1 MSSHTAEPTETGGDE
16 PDPGELTTNLTL
28 PWAAPSFVSLK
39 GIVHE
44 PTAKPAMSPETRDAL
59 LAAITKARGWIEDLK
74 HGRVATLAEIADR
87 EGVGERHVAL
97 APLAFIAPISPSRP
111 LPRRSP
117 IHGHSKNSA
126 SQQRDLK
133 LNDLKVWVQIR
144 PHNRS
149 RRVSRRGG
157 RLRVSCSTN

>member
-74 HGRVATLAEIADR
+74 HGRVATLAEIADG
-87 EGVGERHVAL
+87 EGLGERHVRLGSPRVHSADLTITTLAKAL
-97 APLAFIAPISPSRP
+97 
-111 LPRRSP
+111 P

>member
-59 LAAITKARGWIEDLK
+59 LAAIAKARGWIEDLK
-74 HGRVATLAEIADR
+74 HGRVATLAEIADAK
-87 EGVGERHVAL
+87 VLANAMFAL

-111 LPRRSP
+111 LPRRSLFM
-117 IHGHSKNSA
+117 GTARTALRSSA
-126 SQQRDLK
+126 TLSSM
-133 LNDLKVWVQIR
+133 I
-144 PHNRS
+144 
-149 RRVSRRGG
+149 
-157 RLRVSCSTN
+157 